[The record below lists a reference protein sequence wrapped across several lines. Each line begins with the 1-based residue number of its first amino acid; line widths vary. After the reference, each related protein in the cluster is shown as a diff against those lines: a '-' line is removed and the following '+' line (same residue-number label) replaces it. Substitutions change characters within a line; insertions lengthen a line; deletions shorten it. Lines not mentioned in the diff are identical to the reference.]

1 MFQDFNQ
8 ILQNNNLLKNDNHVL
23 LAVSGG
29 VDSIVLFHLMQSIPK
44 AKRPKLSI
52 AHINHQLRPEADLEE
67 EFVKRLAE
75 EYQLPFYSFLWD
87 KVNHP
92 ESGMEEAARRVRYS
106 FFKRVMEE
114 ENINVLMTAHHQ
126 DDQVETILMKLAR
139 GSTLAQLT
147 GIQFSR
153 SFSEGKLVRPLL
165 GFSKQE
171 LYAFAK
177 EQGLKFIEDETNYEL
192 TYTRNR
198 FRNQII
204 PLFKKENNQFNQ
216 HIMQFALDL
225 SDLLEVSKDTIE
237 ETFKEIVKKNQEVWE
252 LDITRFS
259 QLPPSY
265 QRLVLKHLLD
275 ILYRNEKNLYKTNYI
290 ELTQD
295 WIFNGEVNTQLDLQN
310 DIVAKKEYNI
320 VIFAKRNPVEY
331 PISKQKFTIESVNQ
345 WVQLSDTEK
354 IGLFILDDTVESLN
368 DRNILLIDEKNLHLP
383 MTIRHRQPGD
393 RMHYTGLNGSKK
405 IKDIFIDEKVPT
417 KQRDEA
423 WIIEDHSGDILWL
436 VSYRKMSLFTAQE
449 TDKLT
454 YVLKY
459 KKD

>member
-1 MFQDFNQ
+1 NQ

-126 DDQVETILMKLAR
+126 DDQVEKILMKLAR
-139 GSTLAQLT
+139 GSSLAQLT

-165 GFSKQE
+165 GFSKQI

-216 HIMQFALDL
+216 HIMKFDL
-225 SDLLEVSKDTIE
+225 VLSELLEVSKDTIE

-275 ILYRNEKNLYKTNYI
+275 ILYRNERNLYKTNYI

-310 DIVAKKEYNI
+310 DIVVKKEY
-320 VIFAKRNPVEY
+320 
-331 PISKQKFTIESVNQ
+331 
-345 WVQLSDTEK
+345 
-354 IGLFILDDTVESLN
+354 
-368 DRNILLIDEKNLHLP
+368 
-383 MTIRHRQPGD
+383 
-393 RMHYTGLNGSKK
+393 
-405 IKDIFIDEKVPT
+405 
-417 KQRDEA
+417 
-423 WIIEDHSGDILWL
+423 
-436 VSYRKMSLFTAQE
+436 
-449 TDKLT
+449 
-454 YVLKY
+454 
-459 KKD
+459 